1 MIVREKVPA
10 KINLTLDVL
19 GVEGN
24 FHKIESLVASIDIYD
39 AITLLKRNDRRVTL
53 KTFGLPIGC
62 SMHDNN
68 AVKAAQLFIKTF
80 STKGVNIIIN
90 KKIPVGGGLGG
101 SSADIAA
108 VLRGMKKLYNLDCDL
123 KPLTDQLGSDATYM
137 LDGGY
142 AVIRGR
148 GTEVERIE
156 VKHPLNLLVISSQG
170 EISAKT
176 CYGKYDEL
184 GVVSQPCTADA
195 VKLLKSGKVKDLGS
209 IMKNDLQPAAESL
222 VDIRLAKLA
231 LEEVGAIKASVS
243 GSGPTVFGVFK
254 NREQRDQAFKR
265 LSPLFRSRVIKANTI
280 TTPIGG
286 N

>member
-19 GVEGN
+19 GVEGK

-90 KKIPVGGGLGG
+90 KRIPVGGGLGG

-108 VLRGMKKLYNLDCDL
+108 VLRGMKKLYNVDCDL
-123 KPLTDQLGSDATYM
+123 KPLADQLGSDATYM

-142 AVIRGR
+142 AIIRGR

-195 VKLLKSGKVKDLGS
+195 VKLLKSGKVKDLGA